1 MIRTIDPTGEDPR
14 PVGRAIGVPTPRD
27 LASPIALLVMT
38 VLSGACSLVRP
49 VKVTPP
55 PAPTAFISDL
65 EVGPSGAGG
74 ALARPGSAER
84 ATQSAVWWN
93 AFADPALD
101 STIQEALH
109 NNYFIRDVRTLI
121 YENML
126 DSTTPRGWWWPLQ
139 IGVPP
144 TTAANL
150 QHIVAGSPPTP
161 TSNGTTSPAF
171 GYGFNAANIDIT
183 ASYQL
188 DLSGNLDARRRVADD
203 LVEQQRQS
211 TEGAAQNL
219 AEQVAQLWFD
229 ILVARALKDLT
240 EGEVRYNQELFDLVK
255 ARFDQHLVTR
265 LVVLQQEQQLLNI
278 QSQVPL
284 IAARIALLN
293 SQLTGLLGRLP
304 NPHDDLV
311 PSDRR
316 LPDLPPPPDLGTPA
330 DLSENTSEMRFARLR
345 VTEIENRVNQ
355 NLSSWLP
362 TIELV
367 GSAGV
372 VSFGS
377 SETFRESFAGVRLT
391 WPLFDGGRRIT
402 DAKQLEL
409 TLKRRKWQYEL
420 ALKTA
425 IGRIQDALLQE
436 KTQAESLRSLRAQI
450 ELGRRLLEEA
460 RRLFEQGQSD
470 YLPVLTALANLAGL
484 QRDGLRAQRLL
495 LSYRVQ
501 LYRALGGTWSYDVT
515 KLPD

>member
-1 MIRTIDPTGEDPR
+1 MIRN
-14 PVGRAIGVPTPRD
+14 RAV
-27 LASPIALLVMT
+27 LVMT
-38 VLSGACSLVRP
+38 LLAGACTLARP
-49 VKVTPP
+49 VKVAPP
-55 PAPTAFISDL
+55 PAPRAFVSDL
-65 EVGPSGAGG
+65 EAAPSSAPG
-74 ALARPGSAER
+74 ALDTPPGRPGSAER
-84 ATQSAVWWN
+84 ATQSAVWWS

-101 STIQEALH
+101 STIQEALR

-121 YENML
+121 YENDL
-126 DSTTPRGWWWPLQ
+126 DSTVPQGWWWPLQ
-139 IGVPP
+139 IGVPA
-144 TTAANL
+144 TTPANL
-150 QHIVAGSPPTP
+150 QHIVTAVAGTRPVPLT
-161 TSNGTTSPAF
+161 
-171 GYGFNAANIDIT
+171 YNAANIDLT

-188 DLSGNLDARRRVADD
+188 DLWGNLDARRRVGKD

-211 TEGAAQNL
+211 TEMASQNL

-229 ILVARALKDLT
+229 ILVERALKDLT
-240 EGEVRYNQELFDLVK
+240 EGEVKYNQALFDLIK
-255 ARFDQHLVTR
+255 ARFEQHLVTR

-293 SQLTGLLGRLP
+293 SQLTALLGRLP
-304 NPHDDLV
+304 SPLDALV
-311 PSDRR
+311 PTDRR
-316 LPDLPPPPDLGTPA
+316 LPDLPPAPGLGTPG
-330 DLSENTSEMRFARLR
+330 DLSETTPEMRFALLR

-377 SETFRESFAGVRLT
+377 SETFREAFAGIRLT
-391 WPLFDGGRRIT
+391 WPVFDGGRRIT
-402 DAKQLEL
+402 DSKQLEL

-425 IGRIQDALLQE
+425 IGRVQDALLQE
-436 KTQAESLRSLRAQI
+436 KNQAESLRSLRAQI

-470 YLPVLTALANLAGL
+470 YLPVLTALASLAAL
-484 QRDGLRAQRLL
+484 ERDGLRAQRLL

-515 KLPD
+515 KLPN

>member
-1 MIRTIDPTGEDPR
+1 MIRT
-14 PVGRAIGVPTPRD
+14 
-27 LASPIALLVMT
+27 LALLVMT
-38 VLSGACSLVRP
+38 FLPGACSLVRP
-49 VKVTPP
+49 VKVMPP
-55 PAPTAFISDL
+55 PVPRAFISDL
-65 EVGPSGAGG
+65 EAAPSNAPG
-74 ALARPGSAER
+74 ALDKPGSAER
-84 ATQSAVWWN
+84 ATQSAVWWS

-101 STIQEALH
+101 GAIQEALR

-121 YENML
+121 YENQL
-126 DSTTPRGWWWPLQ
+126 DPATPRGLLWPLQ
-139 IGVPP
+139 VGIPA
-144 TTAANL
+144 TTPATA
-150 QHIVAGSPPTP
+150 QHIVAAVAGSKPTP
-161 TSNGTTSPAF
+161 VTYDAG
-171 GYGFNAANIDIT
+171 NIDLT

-188 DLSGNLDARRRVADD
+188 DLWGNLDARRRVADD
-203 LVEQQRQS
+203 LVEQQRQN
-211 TEGAAQNL
+211 TEVASQNL

-229 ILVARALKDLT
+229 ILVERALKDLT
-240 EGEVRYNQELFDLVK
+240 QGEVKYNQDLFELIK

-284 IAARIALLN
+284 ITARIALLN
-293 SQLTGLLGRLP
+293 SQLTALLGRLP
-304 NPHDDLV
+304 SPLDHLV
-311 PSDRR
+311 PADRR
-316 LPDLPPPPDLGTPA
+316 LPDLPPEPGLGTPG
-330 DLSENTSEMRFARLR
+330 DLSETTPEMRLARLR

-355 NLSSWLP
+355 NFSSWLP

-377 SETFRESFAGVRLT
+377 SQTFRESFAGVRLT
-391 WPLFDGGRRIT
+391 WPLFDGGRRIIEG
-402 DAKQLEL
+402 KQLEL

-425 IGRIQDALLQE
+425 IGRVQDALLQE
-436 KTQAESLRSLRAQI
+436 QSQAESLQSLRAQV

-470 YLPVLTALANLAGL
+470 YLPVLTALASLSAL
-484 QRDGLRAQRLL
+484 ERDGLRAQRLL